1 MIFKNLEDKCLYYRG
16 LNDNR
21 LMPNVPVLVMVDGRG
36 FSKLIKNH
44 FNKPFDDDFISIM
57 NDVAKTLCEK
67 VQGVKCAYVQSD
79 EISLLLDD
87 SVEGDLFFG
96 GRLCKMLSIIPSIA
110 TARFQQLM
118 IGLDV
123 AKEDND
129 IMGAIINSPLYQFD
143 CKVWTVPNKNDAYA
157 WFLYRQIDCVKNS
170 KQQTAQTYCSHKS
183 LLNKD
188 ADEQITFLKEQK
200 GIDWNTDY
208 DDGKKYGRFIVKRP
222 LTQTKYIPELKK
234 TVEYTRDV
242 WSVEN
247 AYPLFDE
254 GNKEKF
260 LEMVPALK

>member
-1 MIFKNLEDKCLYYRG
+1 MIFKSLEDKCLYYRG

-36 FSKLIKNH
+36 FSKLIKNR
-44 FNKPFDDDFISIM
+44 FTKPFDDDFISIM

-118 IGLDV
+118 TLMEV
-123 AKEDND
+123 AEEDND
-129 IMGAIINSPLYQFD
+129 LMGAINNMELYQFD

-157 WFLYRQIDCVKNS
+157 WFLYRQIDCIRNS
-170 KQQTAQTYCSHKS
+170 KQQVAQTYCSHRS

-188 ADEQITFLKEQK
+188 ADEQIAYLKEQK
-200 GIDWNTDY
+200 GIDWEKDY
-208 DDGKKYGRFIVKRP
+208 DDGEKYGRFVVKFP
-222 LTQTKYIPELKK
+222 LTQSKYIPELNKA
-234 TVEYTRDV
+234 VEYTRDV
-242 WSVEN
+242 WTVMNAFPLTDEEN
-247 AYPLFDE
+247 
-254 GNKEKF
+254 KKKF
-260 LEMVPALK
+260 LDMVPALK

>member
-1 MIFKNLEDKCLYYRG
+1 MIFKSLEDKCLYYRG

-36 FSKLIKNH
+36 FSKLIKNR
-44 FNKPFDDDFISIM
+44 FTKPFDDDFISIM

-110 TARFQQLM
+110 TAKFQQCM
-118 IGLDV
+118 IALDV
-123 AKEDND
+123 AREDND
-129 IMGAIINSPLYQFD
+129 IMGAIYNGQLYQFD

-157 WFLYRQIDCVKNS
+157 WFLYRQIDCIRNS
-170 KQQTAQTYCSHKS
+170 KQQVAQTYCSHRS

-188 ADEQITFLKEQK
+188 ADEQIAYLKEQK
-200 GIDWNTDY
+200 GIDWEKDY
-208 DDGKKYGRFIVKRP
+208 DDGEKYGRFVVKFP
-222 LTQTKYIPELKK
+222 LTQSKYIPELNKA
-234 TVEYTRDV
+234 VEYTRDV
-242 WSVEN
+242 WTVMNAFPLTDEEN
-247 AYPLFDE
+247 
-254 GNKEKF
+254 KKKF
-260 LEMVPALK
+260 LDMVPALK

>member
-57 NDVAKTLCEK
+57 NDVAKTLCEN

-129 IMGAIINSPLYQFD
+129 IMGVIINSPLYQFD

-170 KQQTAQTYCSHKS
+170 KQQTTQTYCSHKS

-188 ADEQITFLKEQK
+188 ADEQIIFLKEQK

-247 AYPLFDE
+247 ACPLFDE
-254 GNKEKF
+254 GNKDKF